1 MTPEFSSPEPFL
13 VIAIDG
19 GAASG
24 KSSTSK
30 ILAEQLHLLHVDTG
44 SHYRAV
50 TLAALQAGV
59 PPHDGISLRR
69 FLAQLELD
77 TRLAGR
83 ESEIRFNGE
92 ATPAPEQLRSAEVNR
107 SVSLYAALPVVREAV
122 KAYQRSQVEFA
133 RSNGF
138 NGIVMDGRD
147 IGTVI
152 LPEAGL
158 KVFLVADPSTREQR
172 RVGEG
177 GVDAIADRD
186 RTDSSRSVAPLRPA
200 ADAVII
206 DNSNLSLEEVVARI
220 RQLIP
225 LP

>member
-1 MTPEFSSPEPFL
+1 MTPEFSSPESFL

-24 KSSTSK
+24 KSSTAK
-30 ILAEQLHLLHVDTG
+30 LLAEQLHLLHVDTG

-50 TLAALQAGV
+50 TFAALQAGV
-59 PPHDGISLRR
+59 PPLDGISLRR
-69 FLAQLELD
+69 FLSQLKLD
-77 TRLAGR
+77 TRLVGR
-83 ESEIRFNGE
+83 ESEIGFNGE
-92 ATPAPEQLRSAEVNR
+92 ATPAPDRLRSAEVNR
-107 SVSLYAALPVVREAV
+107 SVSLYAALPVVRETV
-122 KAYQRSQVEFA
+122 KAFQRSQVGIA

-152 LPEAGL
+152 LPEASP
-158 KVFLVADPSTREQR
+158 KVFLVADPFTREQR

-206 DNSNLSLEEVVARI
+206 DNSKLSLEEVVARI
-220 RQLIP
+220 RQLIRQS
-225 LP
+225 